1 MIPQDMQLCK
11 GYMRKWQSVH
21 ACVRKRLGEKE
32 RERERERDRE
42 RQSWREVRRNLIDRV
57 CMRQEGVEA
66 SETNSECIK
75 NENSNLKFVHN
86 SIPKMFRKMCNQSY
100 LRRKIILLL

>member
-1 MIPQDMQLCK
+1 MQRVYEKVTECTCMCEK
-11 GYMRKWQSVH
+11 KAG
-21 ACVRKRLGEKE
+21 RKRE
-32 RERERERDRE
+32 RE

-66 SETNSECIK
+66 SESKSECIK
-75 NENSNLKFVHN
+75 NENSNLKFVYN